1 MNDRKIRR
9 HEMDIAEAIEL
20 DRGARFFR
28 GDLHIHSIA
37 GSHDVTD
44 PAATPEAIVRTA
56 IAERLDLI
64 AIADHNEICGVATA
78 IAAAEG
84 TSLLVVPGVELSTSH
99 GHLLCYLPTLD
110 ALTRF
115 HAKLTLAD
123 RGLANSRCSNGVVD
137 ILNLVAEGR
146 GFAVLAHVDG
156 GKGLETEVPG
166 SPPHKRDILCHAA
179 LLGIELKRADSE
191 ISYSDL
197 DPDGDR
203 KLLGRQRIEAL
214 GLGKK
219 QFLARLLNSDSH
231 TLTALGRNAAGDRKV
246 TRYKMQ
252 TVTFDALRLALED
265 SDARV
270 RIEEEVPARIPVVR
284 ALSMEGGFLT
294 GQGVHFSPNLNCIIG
309 GRGTGK
315 STTFEAIRCLT
326 GQADTGEVVDS
337 EVWPDLIDLLVEDQ
351 SGHELK
357 LRRRRSGEV
366 EDADDPDALLPE
378 FGVEC
383 YAQSE
388 AATISQN
395 ATSDP
400 AGLLS
405 FLDRFIGVAADAKEE
420 REIRQ
425 SLLDSETEL
434 KMAADNVAKIPQ
446 VERDLRY
453 KKSQLAALEAQRG
466 KEVIVL
472 IRKLDQEREV
482 RLSLRRDL
490 QELLGLTSNDALRE
504 RIESIE
510 TSVDPTELTIGG
522 PEYQAIAHQAAAFKA
537 KVASAES
544 DLQAAA
550 RSLSDVVERQLT
562 AWRIKEATAKTEI
575 DHKRAAL
582 EASGVRLDM
591 VFINSL
597 STDEARLT
605 ENLRK
610 LKTWEPGLERR
621 RKERADLVRKR
632 WEVRNRIATKRSAY
646 GVKASRTLKSVLT
659 DLSVSLKFLH
669 SAHSPSGCAVITE
682 AMGWRTSQVPR
693 APLLIEKLSLPGLIQ
708 AVTKKD
714 KNAIRAVKAS
724 DGATVFADADAQAI
738 IDNLSAPEVM
748 HKLQAVEV
756 SDTPQLVVTKQV
768 TGQSR
773 PVTRDFSRLSLGQKQ
788 SVLLALMLSADSNRP
803 LIIDQPEDHLDSEF
817 IYQTLVPVLRRAKE
831 RRQVII
837 VTHNANIAVLGD
849 AEQIIVLKA
858 QDDTGRIVSRGSIDH
873 GPTRQFACDIL
884 EGSTEAFRRRASI
897 YGVS

>member
-1 MNDRKIRR
+1 
-9 HEMDIAEAIEL
+9 MDMAEALRL

-44 PAATPEAIVRTA
+44 AAATPEAIVRTA
-56 IAERLDLI
+56 LAEGLDLI
-64 AIADHNEICGVATA
+64 AIADHNEISGIGAA
-78 IAAAEG
+78 IEAARG
-84 TSLLVVPGVELSTSH
+84 TSLLVVPAVELSTAH
-99 GHLLCYLPTLD
+99 GHVLCYLPTLD

-115 HAKLTLAD
+115 HARLSLVD
-123 RGLANSRCSNGVVD
+123 RGQANSRCSNGVVD
-137 ILNLVAEGR
+137 ILNLVREGR

-166 SPPHKRDILCHAA
+166 SPPHKRDIICHPS
-179 LLGIELKRADSE
+179 LLGIELKRGDSDV
-191 ISYSDL
+191 SYSDL
-197 DPDGDR
+197 DADADR
-203 KLLGRQRIEAL
+203 KLLGRQRIEVL

-231 TLTALGRNAAGDRKV
+231 TLAALGRNAAGDRKV

-252 TVTFDALRLALED
+252 EVTFEALRLALQD

-270 RIEEEVPARIPVVR
+270 RIEEEVPNRVPIVR
-284 ALSMEGGFLT
+284 ALAMNGGFLS
-294 GQGVHFSPNLNCIIG
+294 GQGINFSPNLNCIIG

-326 GQADTGEVVDS
+326 GQSGTGDVVDS
-337 EVWPDLIDLLVEDQ
+337 EVWPELIDLVAEDQ
-351 SGHELK
+351 SGHELR
-357 LRRRRSGEV
+357 LRRRMNGEV

-378 FGVEC
+378 FPVEC

-405 FLDRFIGVAADAKEE
+405 FLDRFIGVAADLKEE
-420 REIRQ
+420 REVRQ
-425 SLLDSETEL
+425 ALLESEADL
-434 KMAADNVAKIPQ
+434 KTAAENVAKIPQ
-446 VERDLRY
+446 VERDLKY
-453 KKSQLAALEAQRG
+453 KRSQLAALEAQRG
-466 KEVIVL
+466 KEVIGL
-472 IRKLDQEREV
+472 IRQLEQEKEV
-482 RLSLRRDL
+482 RMSLRRDL
-490 QELLGLTSNDALRE
+490 QELLGLTSNEALRE

-510 TSVDPTELTIGG
+510 TSVDPTALTIGG
-522 PEYQAIAHQAAAFKA
+522 TEYQAIAQQAAAFKG
-537 KVASAES
+537 KVAAAET

-550 RSLSDVVERQLT
+550 KLLSDVIERQLT
-562 AWRIKEATAKTEI
+562 AWRAKEAAAKTDI
-575 DHKRAAL
+575 DQKRAAL
-582 EASGVRLDM
+582 EANGVRLDM

-597 STDEARLT
+597 STDEARLA

-632 WEVRNRIATKRSAY
+632 WDIRDRIATKRSAY

-659 DLSVSLKFLH
+659 DLVVSLKFLH
-669 SAHSPSGCAVITE
+669 SAHSPSGCAVISE

-693 APLLIEKLSLPGLIQ
+693 APLLIEKLSLPGLVQ
-708 AVTKKD
+708 AVLKKD
-714 KNAIRAVKAS
+714 KATIKAVKAS
-724 DGATVFADADAQAI
+724 DGATVFADADAQTI

-756 SDTPQLVVTKQV
+756 SDLPQLVVTKAV
-768 TGQSR
+768 TGKLR
-773 PVTRDFSRLSLGQKQ
+773 PMVRDFSRLSLGQKQ

-858 QDDTGRIVSRGSIDH
+858 QDDNGRIVSRGSIDH
-873 GPTRQFACDIL
+873 GATRQFACDIL
-884 EGSTEAFRRRASI
+884 EGSAEAFRRRAAI
-897 YGVS
+897 YGVG